1 MKFRIL
7 AITAMVVLLWA
18 AAAIV
23 SASDQAAGKD
33 STTQASPAVAAVE
46 KPAAVLPELK
56 YEFDPVVDGTQITHD
71 FAIKNTG
78 AGPLSITQV
87 KTG

>member
-7 AITAMVVLLWA
+7 AITATVVMLWA
-18 AAAIV
+18 AAAFV
-23 SASDQAAGKD
+23 GASDGKE
-33 STTQASPAVAAVE
+33 STSQTPATVAAME
-46 KPAAVLPELK
+46 KPGAVLPELK

-71 FAIKNTG
+71 FAIKNIG
-78 AGPLSITQV
+78 DGPLAITQV

>member
-23 SASDQAAGKD
+23 GASEQAAGKD
-33 STTQASPAVAAVE
+33 STGQASPVAAVE
-46 KPAAVLPELK
+46 KPAAVLPELN
-56 YEFDPVVDGTQITHD
+56 YAFDPVVDGTQITHD
-71 FAIKNTG
+71 FAIKNVG
-78 AGPLSITQV
+78 DGPLSITQV

>member
-7 AITAMVVLLWA
+7 AITAMVVMLWV

-23 SASDQAAGKD
+23 GASDQAAGKD
-33 STTQASPAVAAVE
+33 STGQEPSTVVAVE
-46 KPAAVLPELK
+46 KPGAVLPELK

-71 FAIKNTG
+71 FVIKNIG
-78 AGPLSITQV
+78 DVPLAINQV

>member
-1 MKFRIL
+1 MKLRIL
-7 AITAMVVLLWA
+7 AITALVVLLWA

-23 SASDQAAGKD
+23 GASDQAAGKD
-33 STTQASPAVAAVE
+33 PNAQSSPAVAAVE

-56 YEFDPVVDGTQITHD
+56 YEFDPVVDGTLITHG
-71 FAIKNTG
+71 FTIKNTG
-78 AGPLSITQV
+78 GGPLSITQV

>member
-1 MKFRIL
+1 MKIRIL

-23 SASDQAAGKD
+23 GATEQAAGKD
-33 STTQASPAVAAVE
+33 STGQASPAVAAVE
-46 KPAAVLPELK
+46 KPDAVLPELK

-71 FAIKNTG
+71 FVIKNIG
-78 AGPLSITQV
+78 DGPLSITQV

>member
-1 MKFRIL
+1 MKFRIV
-7 AITAMVVLLWA
+7 AFTATLVMLWA
-18 AAAIV
+18 AAAITC
-23 SASDQAAGKD
+23 ASEDKD
-33 STTQASPAVAAVE
+33 STGQASSAVAAIE
-46 KPAAVLPELK
+46 KPGVVLPELK

-78 AGPLSITQV
+78 NGPLAITQV

>member
-7 AITAMVVLLWA
+7 ACTATLVMLWA
-18 AAAIV
+18 AAATV
-23 SASDQAAGKD
+23 GASDDKD
-33 STTQASPAVAAVE
+33 STVQAPSTASATE
-46 KPAAVLPELK
+46 KPGVVLPELK
-56 YEFDPVVDGTQITHD
+56 YEFEPVVDGTQVTHD

-78 AGPLSITQV
+78 DGLLAITQV

>member
-7 AITAMVVLLWA
+7 AIPATVVLLWA

-23 SASDQAAGKD
+23 GASEQAAGKG
-33 STTQASPAVAAVE
+33 SNGQASPAAATVE

-71 FAIKNTG
+71 FAIKNIG
-78 AGPLSITQV
+78 DGPLSITQV